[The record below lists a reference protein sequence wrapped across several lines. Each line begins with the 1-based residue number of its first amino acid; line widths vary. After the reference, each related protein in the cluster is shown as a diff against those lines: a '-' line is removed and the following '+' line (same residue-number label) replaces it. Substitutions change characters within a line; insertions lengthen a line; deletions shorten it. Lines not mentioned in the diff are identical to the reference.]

1 MKTAMRQTQ
10 KITGLSD
17 EIRGPRGCDGVRVGS
32 WQGHGRVR
40 PPRDG
45 SLPLFGVL
53 HELPVAAWGGA
64 AELFEAADENGAGGE
79 AAVLGDLLQ
88 GVLGLGE
95 LAAGMVDA
103 DGADGFG
110 DALVGLLAE
119 NFGAA
124 GGESGTMGVRFG

>member
-1 MKTAMRQTQ
+1 MIEKSGSIRLKDIPISSRMTAEEQ
-10 KITGLSD
+10 
-17 EIRGPRGCDGVRVGS
+17 
-32 WQGHGRVR
+32 
-40 PPRDG
+40 
-45 SLPLFGVL
+45 
-53 HELPVAAWGGA
+53 
-64 AELFEAADENGAGGE
+64 
-79 AAVLGDLLQ
+79 
-88 GVLGLGE
+88 E